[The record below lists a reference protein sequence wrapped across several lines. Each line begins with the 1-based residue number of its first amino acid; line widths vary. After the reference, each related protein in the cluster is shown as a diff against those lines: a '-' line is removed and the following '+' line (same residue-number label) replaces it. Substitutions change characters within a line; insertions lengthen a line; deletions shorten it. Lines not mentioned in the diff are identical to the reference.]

1 MTSETKTRVC
11 HTCKET
17 KPLNQFNRRLTLAQ
31 SRAYL
36 RNPKIQTRYTTISK
50 NCSDCR
56 RVNRRRKPL
65 TANEIRNKITSGDLH
80 PMIGEAML
88 KELREAIPK
97 RRSRVMKEYW
107 QKKRGDAIA
116 QAKKN
121 IQQQVAKYANRYHAY
136 KAGKPTTPAQHAMLE
151 QHRYNYEE
159 AKRVR
164 DELLEQ
170 IRLGTNV
177 PVDVKLYELF
187 KTKRKVVSNEVL

>member
-1 MTSETKTRVC
+1 
-11 HTCKET
+11 
-17 KPLNQFNRRLTLAQ
+17 
-31 SRAYL
+31 
-36 RNPKIQTRYTTISK
+36 
-50 NCSDCR
+50 
-56 RVNRRRKPL
+56 
-65 TANEIRNKITSGDLH
+65 
-80 PMIGEAML
+80 
-88 KELREAIPK
+88 
-97 RRSRVMKEYW
+97 MKEYW